1 MVVGATF
8 GKQSVRQ
15 SARRSALD
23 AQAKM
28 RAERVERERRLSVL
42 GVTVMVAL
50 GERDQ
55 LVSRCEERAG
65 AALATMVE
73 QEGLSLA
80 QAAAWCGPDLSR
92 REAARLRWQ
101 REVAAVSEAET
112 DGADEGEHAEGSAAP
127 IPPEPSGSESSGSGE
142 ASGAGHGG
150 PRSGQ

>member
-1 MVVGATF
+1 MGATV

-28 RAERVERERRLSVL
+28 RAERVERERRLSAL

-92 REAARLRWQ
+92 REAARLRRG
-101 REVAAVSEAET
+101 REVDVVKEAGTEGT
-112 DGADEGEHAEGSAAP
+112 DAGEHAKGSAVSSD
-127 IPPEPSGSESSGSGE
+127 PEPPRLSE
-142 ASGAGHGG
+142 ASGSVRGG
-150 PRSGQ
+150 PRGGQ